1 MSTTFSNLMQFA
13 LDLQSSSSGLSKEQL
28 MDRYNERTGGETI
41 SVRTC
46 DRWLSHLMDLGLEV
60 EYTDRD
66 GEHYNK
72 KYYKLKHLPTK
83 GLDLTDDERSALERY
98 LANPN
103 IDANTDKFIRRGI
116 SKILADR
123 EPLTKTILHK
133 TQELI
138 DQTAHT
144 GSVQP
149 KMKIDETQIAIIEK
163 AIQYQQII
171 SFKYKTQTSKRGTQ
185 TKTLPLGLL
194 FGRFG
199 YLVCLGMSEKPII
212 YRLDLL
218 QDVKETDKVGVRPLT
233 FNFKK
238 WCAESFGIFHGDKM
252 INVVIEFSPKVS
264 ERASKITFHP
274 SQKMKFWK
282 DKTLRLSLKCKGW
295 REIIYEVLHPDYL
308 GEVKII
314 EPQELKDEFK
324 NYIKKC
330 ESVVS

>member
-1 MSTTFSNLMQFA
+1 MSTKERDLILLAT
-13 LDLQSSSSGLSKEQL
+13 DLQSSSVGLTKQQLKE
-28 MDRYNERTGGETI
+28 RVEARTGTI
-41 SVRTC
+41 PSTRTL
-46 DRWLSHLMDLGLEV
+46 DRWLASLSVLGMEID
-60 EYTDRD
+60 YTLSEQ
-66 GEHYNK
+66 EHWNTK
-72 KYYKLKHLPTK
+72 VYKLKSLPSGLLHL
-83 GLDLTDDERSALERY
+83 DENERSSLERY

-103 IDANTDKFIRRGI
+103 VDTNTDKIVRQAI
-116 SKILADR
+116 SKVLATQD
-123 EPLTKTILHK
+123 EPLSRTILHK

-138 DQTAHT
+138 EQT
-144 GSVQP
+144 GYSGNIQP
-149 KMKIDETQIAIIEK
+149 RITIDETQIAIIEK
-163 AIQYQQII
+163 AIQLQQKIT
-171 SFKYKTQTSKRGTQ
+171 FKYKTQTSKRATQ
-185 TKTLPLGLL
+185 TTTLPLGLL

-238 WCAESFGIFHGDKM
+238 WCAESFGIFHGDKL

-274 SQKMKFWK
+274 SQKIKFWR
-282 DKTLRLSLKCKGW
+282 DKTLRLSLRCKGW

>member
-1 MSTTFSNLMQFA
+1 MSTKERDLILLAT
-13 LDLQSSSSGLSKEQL
+13 DLQSSSVGLTKQQLKE
-28 MDRYNERTGGETI
+28 RVEARTGTI
-41 SVRTC
+41 PSTRTL
-46 DRWLSHLMDLGLEV
+46 DRWLASLSVLGMEID
-60 EYTDRD
+60 YTLSEQ
-66 GEHYNK
+66 EHWNTK
-72 KYYKLKHLPTK
+72 VYKLKSLPSGLLHL
-83 GLDLTDDERSALERY
+83 DEDERSSLERY

-103 IDANTDKFIRRGI
+103 VDTNTDKTVRQALT
-116 SKILADR
+116 KVLATQ

-138 DQTAHT
+138 EQT
-144 GSVQP
+144 GYSGNIQP
-149 KMKIDETQIAIIEK
+149 RIRINETQMAIIEK
-163 AIQYQQII
+163 AIQLQQKIT
-171 SFKYKTQTSKRGTQ
+171 FKYKTQKGKKATQ
-185 TKTLPLGLL
+185 TTTLPLGLL

-218 QDVKETDKVGVRPLT
+218 QDVKETDKVGVRPLD

-238 WCAESFGIFHGDKM
+238 WCAESFGIYHGDKT
-252 INVVIEFSPKVS
+252 INVEIEFSPKVS
-264 ERASKITFHP
+264 ERASKIKFHK

-282 DKTLRLSLKCKGW
+282 DKTLRLSLRCKGW
-295 REIIYEVLHPDYL
+295 KELIHEILHPDYL

-314 EPQELKDEFK
+314 QPKELKDEFK